1 MSCQAWLERRRLREG
16 RLKAAAL
23 RQLASEAE
31 LGLGLSEEGEGGG
44 GRGGGGGGTNIVV
57 NPRDSHEQTK
67 PARSSIV
74 TFQIPHSDSD
84 QKQKKERWV
93 LFLQEGAHT
102 DSVFYSAEL

>member
-31 LGLGLSEEGEGGG
+31 LGLGLSEEGEGG
-44 GRGGGGGGTNIVV
+44 GGGGGGTNIVV

-93 LFLQEGAHT
+93 LFLQERANT

>member
-1 MSCQAWLERRRLREG
+1 M
-16 RLKAAAL
+16 KAAAL

-31 LGLGLSEEGEGGG
+31 LGLGLSEEGEGG
-44 GRGGGGGGTNIVV
+44 GGGGGGTNIVV

-93 LFLQEGAHT
+93 LFLQERANT

>member
-31 LGLGLSEEGEGGG
+31 LGLGLSEEGE
-44 GRGGGGGGTNIVV
+44 GGGGGGTNIVV

-102 DSVFYSAEL
+102 DSVFYPAEL